1 MITFLFMRSKYSTLV
16 MLLGYIDD
24 MILSGNSID
33 GIARVKDFLKY
44 QFFIKNMSKLKFS
57 LKN

>member
-33 GIARVKDFLKY
+33 GIAKVKDFLE
-44 QFFIKNMSKLKFS
+44 L
-57 LKN
+57 